1 MSLQP
6 GPGRYQ
12 FPSLHVLGEIL
23 HFPGPLRQR
32 VGGVLEPEVPEHRPG
47 SHAGNDEHLQ
57 LDDDD
62 HLGGEVHLCGV
73 AFHRQEISK
82 NQVHVITFSVDCN
95 RFKNVLD
102 LHKVLNLLYSV

>member
-12 FPSLHVLGEIL
+12 FPSLHVLGEVL
-23 HFPGPLRQR
+23 PFPGPLRQR
-32 VGGVLEPEVPEHRPG
+32 VEGVLEREVPEHRPR

-57 LDDDD
+57 LDDDG

-73 AFHRQEISK
+73 AFHRQEIPK
-82 NQVHVITFSVDCN
+82 NQVTILSLSLTQH
-95 RFKNVLD
+95 L
-102 LHKVLNLLYSV
+102 